1 MTQRAFPIL
10 FITAT
15 RIGDAVLSS
24 GLIRRLADEIPG
36 ARFTIVAGPLAAPLF
51 AHVPGLD
58 RVIVME
64 KGKGKGHWFK
74 LWNQVRHKK
83 WSLVV
88 DLRGSATAYFLR
100 RDKRA
105 IWKKTPGE
113 VVHKVIDAARVL
125 KLDGAPPA
133 PHLYITPDVQAL
145 ADQMLAPKPGET
157 AGPLLAMGPASNWV
171 GKIWPIERFAQ
182 TAGRLLGPD
191 GPMAGGRLLIL
202 GGPGDGRMVEE
213 LRMASARGRCIDLTG
228 KVDLLTAYACL
239 KRADLFIGNDSGL
252 MHIAAAA
259 GAPTLGLFGP
269 SDDRRYAP
277 WGELTRV
284 VRGPRTFEQFL
295 AVDPELSQAIRH
307 MSDLPVATVVKAAKA
322 LLIDVQAARSAAFQA
337 RSEATLAAARALDL
351 FPEPSPE
358 PSPEPEPE
366 QVSEAESEA
375 ETEAVEI
382 VEMEQVLAPED
393 LTPAAPSPEPEP
405 EVLPQSD
412 GPLASEPTAP
422 RAAVAEPVLDA
433 PAPRSS
439 PRRRAPKP
447 K

>member
-24 GLIRRLADEIPG
+24 GLIRMLADQIPN

-74 LWNQVRHKK
+74 LWRQVRHKK

-88 DLRGSATAYFLR
+88 DLRGSATALFLR

-105 IWKKTPGE
+105 IWKKLPGE
-113 VVHKVIDAARVL
+113 VVHKVVDAARTL
-125 KLDGAPPA
+125 KLEGDPPA

-145 ADQMLAPKPGET
+145 ADDLLAPIAGQGE
-157 AGPLLAMGPASNWV
+157 GPILAVGPAANWV
-171 GKIWPIERFAQ
+171 GKVWPIERFTQTVAQ
-182 TAGRLLGPD
+182 LLDKD

-202 GGPGDGRMVEE
+202 GGPEDTRMIEE
-213 LRMASARGRCIDLTG
+213 LRRASARGRTIDLTG

-239 KRADLFIGNDSGL
+239 RRARLFIGNDSGL

-269 SDDRRYAP
+269 SDERRYAP
-277 WGELTRV
+277 WGDKAV
-284 VRGPRTFEQFL
+284 AVRGPRGFDQFL
-295 AVDPELSQAIRH
+295 AVDPDLSQAIRH
-307 MSDLPVATVVKAAKA
+307 MSDLPVATVVREAKA
-322 LLIDVQAARSAAFQA
+322 LLIRTEPSAEVSPQEAVVEDTIAEEAAGAEIAP
-337 RSEATLAAARALDL
+337 LAEEPA
-351 FPEPSPE
+351 PEPVEASVEEVSPE
-358 PSPEPEPE
+358 LAVVE
-366 QVSEAESEA
+366 EALA
-375 ETEAVEI
+375 EERATER
-382 VEMEQVLAPED
+382 
-393 LTPAAPSPEPEP
+393 
-405 EVLPQSD
+405 
-412 GPLASEPTAP
+412 GAS
-422 RAAVAEPVLDA
+422 
-433 PAPRSS
+433 
-439 PRRRAPKP
+439 
-447 K
+447 

>member
-24 GLIRRLADEIPG
+24 GLIRMLADQIPN

-74 LWNQVRHKK
+74 LWRQVRHKK

-88 DLRGSATAYFLR
+88 DLRGSATALFLR

-105 IWKKTPGE
+105 IWKKLPGE
-113 VVHKVIDAARVL
+113 VVHKVVDAARTL
-125 KLDGAPPA
+125 KLEGDPPA

-145 ADQMLAPKPGET
+145 ADDLLAPIAGQGE
-157 AGPLLAMGPASNWV
+157 GPILAVGPAANWV
-171 GKIWPIERFAQ
+171 GKVWPIERFTQTVAQ
-182 TAGRLLGPD
+182 LLDKD

-202 GGPGDGRMVEE
+202 GGPEDTRMIEE
-213 LRMASARGRCIDLTG
+213 LRRASARGRTIDLTG

-239 KRADLFIGNDSGL
+239 RRARLFIGNDSGL

-269 SDDRRYAP
+269 SDERRYAP
-277 WGELTRV
+277 WGDKAV
-284 VRGPRTFEQFL
+284 AVRGPRGFDQFL
-295 AVDPELSQAIRH
+295 AVDPDLSQAIRH
-307 MSDLPVATVVKAAKA
+307 MSDLPVATVVREAKA
-322 LLIDVQAARSAAFQA
+322 LLIRTEPSAEVSPQEAVVEDTIAEEAAGAEIAP
-337 RSEATLAAARALDL
+337 LAEEPA
-351 FPEPSPE
+351 PEPVEASVEKVSPE
-358 PSPEPEPE
+358 LAVVE
-366 QVSEAESEA
+366 EALA
-375 ETEAVEI
+375 EE
-382 VEMEQVLAPED
+382 
-393 LTPAAPSPEPEP
+393 
-405 EVLPQSD
+405 
-412 GPLASEPTAP
+412 
-422 RAAVAEPVLDA
+422 RAAERDA
-433 PAPRSS
+433 S
-439 PRRRAPKP
+439 
-447 K
+447 

>member
-24 GLIRRLADEIPG
+24 GLIQMLADEIPN

-83 WSLVV
+83 WSLIV
-88 DLRGSATAYFLR
+88 DLRGSGTALFLR
-100 RDKRA
+100 REKRA
-105 IWKKTPGE
+105 IWKKSLGE
-113 VVHKVIDAARVL
+113 PVHKVIDAARVL
-125 KLDGAPPA
+125 KLEGAPPA
-133 PHLYITPDVQAL
+133 PHLYITPEVQAL
-145 ADQMLAPKPGET
+145 ADQMLATKPGEI

-171 GKIWPIERFAQ
+171 GKVWPIERFAQ
-182 TAGRLLGPD
+182 TSAQLLGPD
-191 GPMAGGRLLIL
+191 GPLAGGRLLIL
-202 GGPGDGRMVEE
+202 GGPDDSRMVEE

-259 GAPTLGLFGP
+259 GTPTIGLFGP
-269 SDDRRYAP
+269 SDERRYAP
-277 WGELTRV
+277 WGQHARA
-284 VRGPRTFEQFL
+284 VRGPRSLDQFL
-295 AVDPELSQAIRH
+295 AIDPDLSQAIRH

-322 LLIDVQAARSAAFQA
+322 LLLDVKAAR
-337 RSEATLAAARALDL
+337 EAAALAEL
-351 FPEPSPE
+351 
-358 PSPEPEPE
+358 EPE
-366 QVSEAESEA
+366 
-375 ETEAVEI
+375 AV
-382 VEMEQVLAPED
+382 V
-393 LTPAAPSPEPEP
+393 EP
-405 EVLPQSD
+405 EVEAEPEAFEPEIILP
-412 GPLASEPTAP
+412 
-422 RAAVAEPVLDA
+422 AARPAEEVEAAEPVLENTA
-433 PAPRSS
+433 PSTAHPRESGDPS
-439 PRRRAPKP
+439 
-447 K
+447 

>member
-24 GLIRRLADEIPG
+24 GLIRMLAEQIPN

-83 WSLVV
+83 WSLIV
-88 DLRGSATAYFLR
+88 DLRGSGTALFLR

-105 IWKKTPGE
+105 IWKKLPGE
-113 VVHKVIDAARVL
+113 PIHKVVDAARTL
-125 KLDGAPPA
+125 KLEGDPPA

-145 ADQMLAPKPGET
+145 ADGLLGGEGPILAV
-157 AGPLLAMGPASNWV
+157 GPASNWV
-171 GKIWPIERFAQ
+171 GKVWPIERFTQ
-182 TAGRLLGPD
+182 TAAQLLGKD

-202 GGPGDGRMVEE
+202 GGPEDTRMVEE
-213 LRMASARGRCIDLTG
+213 LRMASARGRTIDLTG

-239 KRADLFIGNDSGL
+239 RRARLFIGNDSGL

-259 GAPTLGLFGP
+259 GAPTIGLFGP
-269 SDDRRYAP
+269 SDERRYAP
-277 WGELTRV
+277 WGEKAV
-284 VRGPRTFEQFL
+284 AVRGPRSFDQFL
-295 AVDPELSQAIRH
+295 AIDPDLTQAIRH

-322 LLIDVQAARSAAFQA
+322 LLIRTEPDASPQEAVVEAVLADEAVGVEKAPAAEAPVETVVETVEEASPQAEVIEDV
-337 RSEATLAAARALDL
+337 LAEER
-351 FPEPSPE
+351 
-358 PSPEPEPE
+358 
-366 QVSEAESEA
+366 VSE
-375 ETEAVEI
+375 
-382 VEMEQVLAPED
+382 PD
-393 LTPAAPSPEPEP
+393 
-405 EVLPQSD
+405 
-412 GPLASEPTAP
+412 AS
-422 RAAVAEPVLDA
+422 
-433 PAPRSS
+433 
-439 PRRRAPKP
+439 
-447 K
+447 